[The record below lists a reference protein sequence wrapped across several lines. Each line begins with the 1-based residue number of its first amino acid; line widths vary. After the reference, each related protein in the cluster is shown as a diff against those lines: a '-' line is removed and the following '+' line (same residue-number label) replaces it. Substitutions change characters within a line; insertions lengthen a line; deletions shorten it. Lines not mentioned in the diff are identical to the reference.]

1 MVSLNN
7 LLTLGLIGGAIAA
20 FYGLGGASG
29 IGVRIGQGFRGLG
42 EGFTAGISSLI
53 PTTVTS
59 STPSNAALQ
68 NLQSNALG
76 LQQGANAIVE
86 GISNLGGSLNPQTSA
101 AGAGDTPS
109 IPTNVPEQK
118 ASAALESA
126 ARAGVVSQAFAS
138 AYSPPRQAKVG
149 QLDVSKAFDWIS
161 RDVAG
166 KNYEQRRSSNFG
178 GYRTNISQQTH
189 LAQAIEQSAR
199 QYPEYF
205 A

>member
-29 IGVRIGQGFRGLG
+29 IGTRIGQGFRGLG

-53 PTTVTS
+53 PTTVTG
-59 STPSNAALQ
+59 STPSNTALQ

-76 LQQGANAIVE
+76 LQQGASAIVE

-109 IPTNVPEQK
+109 IPTNVPERK
-118 ASAALESA
+118 AATGLEAAS
-126 ARAGVVSQAFAS
+126 RAGVVSQAFATT
-138 AYSPPRQAKVG
+138 YSQPRTAAVG
-149 QLDVSKAFDWIS
+149 QLDVSKAFDFIS
-161 RDVAG
+161 RTPTSYTRARS
-166 KNYEQRRSSNFG
+166 NYG
-178 GYRTNISQQTH
+178 GYGSAINQNTA
-189 LAQAIEQSAR
+189 LAEAIEQSAR

>member
-29 IGVRIGQGFRGLG
+29 IGARIGQGFRGLG

-53 PTTVTS
+53 PTTVTG
-59 STPSNAALQ
+59 STPSNTALQ

-76 LQQGANAIVE
+76 LQQGVSSIVE
-86 GISNLGGSLNPQTSA
+86 GVSNLGGSPNPQTSA
-101 AGAGDTPS
+101 AGAGDTPVL
-109 IPTNVPEQK
+109 PTNTPSA
-118 ASAALESA
+118 ASALQFA
-126 ARAGVVSQAFAS
+126 ANQGVVSQAFAT
-138 AYSPPRQAKVG
+138 AYSPPRKAQVG
-149 QLDVSKAFDWIS
+149 QLDVSKAFESIS
-161 RDVAG
+161 RDIAG
-166 KNYEQRRSSNFG
+166 ANYERREASNFG
-178 GYRTNISQQTH
+178 GFRTALNQQTS
-189 LAQAIEQSAR
+189 LAQAIELSAR

>member
-1 MVSLNN
+1 MVSLNQ

-53 PTTVTS
+53 PTTVTG
-59 STPSNAALQ
+59 STPSNTALQ

-76 LQQGANAIVE
+76 LQQGASAIIE

-109 IPTNVPEQK
+109 IPTNVPEPK
-118 ASAALESA
+118 ASVGLESA
-126 ARAGVVSQAFAS
+126 SRAGVISQAFATT
-138 AYSPPRQAKVG
+138 YSQPKTAAVG
-149 QLDVSKAFDWIS
+149 QLDVSKAFDFIALNPTS
-161 RDVAG
+161 VTRAQS
-166 KNYEQRRSSNFG
+166 NYG
-178 GYRTNISQQTH
+178 GYSTAINQNTA
-189 LAQAIEQSAR
+189 LAKAIEQSAR